1 MIVIAV
7 SFFVYRFVS
16 SYISDTYKVLH
27 LFSRVILRIFGLL
40 QNKYNWC
47 DKNIFFEIIFLV
59 SKIIHFFKY
68 YTINSFYY
76 FLYYH
81 ILYFFFLHV
90 SELRKVKF
98 LVLKFLWEIHP
109 YTSFVLI
116 LVLLEKESI
125 SFATKISKIIQNKL
139 YISCIVN
146 ILKIIFTLFYFTLF
160 IFNYVNQLHRKS
172 IEFSFVTMLFHI

>member
-76 FLYYH
+76 FLYCH
-81 ILYFFFLHV
+81 ILYFFFFCFFARIWITK
-90 SELRKVKF
+90 SE
-98 LVLKFLWEIHP
+98 
-109 YTSFVLI
+109 
-116 LVLLEKESI
+116 
-125 SFATKISKIIQNKL
+125 
-139 YISCIVN
+139 ISCSEISVRDPS
-146 ILKIIFTLFYFTLF
+146 LYEFRLDPRII
-160 IFNYVNQLHRKS
+160 RKR
-172 IEFSFVTMLFHI
+172 IHFFCDEDI